1 MRCLF
6 IFGAVLSVLIVGC
19 APQEGPEGMWRAVL
33 EVPGGELP
41 FGIEVTEEGD
51 KMQAFLRNGTER
63 VPIRDVTWTDAAVHL
78 RLPAFNT
85 VIEATPTERGI
96 DGTLTLIKEEAK
108 PQVIPFTA
116 TPNTSYRFFAETD
129 PPAADVSG
137 RWAVTFVEAD
147 TIFTDAIG
155 EFLQDGKQVYG
166 TFITKTGDYRF
177 LEGTLD
183 GNNLYL
189 SCFDGAHAFLF
200 KATLQADNTLAG
212 DFWSGTHWH
221 ETWTAYRDAEARL
234 PDATTLT
241 YLNEGYD
248 RFNFT
253 FPDVDSN
260 LVSLTDERFQ
270 NKVTLVTL
278 SGTWCPNCHDK
289 ATFLADYHRQNKGRG
304 LEVVSLMYEH
314 LEAFDEAAEQVR
326 EFRSKFNIE
335 HELLIA
341 GISDKAEASETLPM
355 LNHVLAYPTTIYVDR
370 QGAVRKIH
378 TGFTG
383 PGTGEHYEAYK
394 SEFYAFVDSLLA
406 E

>member
-1 MRCLF
+1 MPFSLD
-6 IFGAVLSVLIVGC
+6 VTST
-19 APQEGPEGMWRAVL
+19 
-33 EVPGGELP
+33 GETV
-41 FGIEVTEEGD
+41 E
-51 KMQAFLRNGTER
+51 AYLRNGTER
-63 VPIRDVTWTDAAVHL
+63 VLIREVMWTDETVHL

-85 VIEATPTERGI
+85 VFEATPTAQGMM
-96 DGTLTLIKEEAK
+96 GNLTLIKEEGK

-116 TPNTSYRFFAETD
+116 TPNTDHRFFAETNQ
-129 PPAADVSG
+129 PAGDVSG

-147 TIFTDAIG
+147 SIYTEAIG
-155 EFLQDGKQVYG
+155 EFEQEGSRVLG
-166 TFITKTGDYRF
+166 TFITKSGDYRF
-177 LEGTLD
+177 LEGTLN
-183 GNNLYL
+183 GNQLYL

-200 KATLQADNTLAG
+200 KATLQPDNTLAG

-221 ETWTAYRDAEARL
+221 ETWTAYRDANARL

-241 YLNEGYD
+241 YLKDAYN
-248 RFNFT
+248 RFDFT

-260 LVSLTDERFQ
+260 LVSLTDPRFQ

-289 ATFLADYHRQNKGRG
+289 ADFLADYHRQNRDRG

-314 LEAFDEAAEQVR
+314 LEDFGEAVEQVR
-326 EFRSKFNIE
+326 QFRSKFNIA

-355 LNHVLAYPTTIYVDR
+355 LNHILAYPTTIFVDR
-370 QGAVRKIH
+370 QGTVRKIH

-383 PGTGEHYEAYK
+383 PGTGTHYETYTAD
-394 SEFYAFVDSLLA
+394 FYAFVDQLLA